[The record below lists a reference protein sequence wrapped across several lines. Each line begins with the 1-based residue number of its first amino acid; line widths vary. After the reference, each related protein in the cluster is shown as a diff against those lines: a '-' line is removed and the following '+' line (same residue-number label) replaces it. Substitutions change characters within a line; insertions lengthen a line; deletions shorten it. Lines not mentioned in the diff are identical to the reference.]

1 MMLMKAMNVDEVV
14 KQRYSAGAQALEEA
28 LCCPVS
34 YNKEFLKVLPAEILE
49 RDYGCGDP
57 SEYIRKGET
66 VLDLGSG
73 AGKICY
79 IASQVVGAQGRVIG
93 VDIND
98 EMLAL
103 ARKHRASISSSLG
116 FDNVTFKKAKIQDL
130 ALDLDEVET
139 ILQDQPIKSTANFL
153 EFEIFLA
160 ELRLRK
166 PLITS
171 ESIDV
176 VVSNCVL
183 NLVRPEAKRALFDEI
198 FRVLKPGGRAVISD
212 IVSDRDVPLAMQQ
225 NPELWSG
232 CISGAYR
239 EDLFIKAFGSAGF
252 RGMEILKRGVE
263 PWKVVEGIQFWSVTI
278 AAHKSKISDQ
288 RGTLAI
294 LYKGPFS
301 EVTDDLGRRWERGVA
316 RSLPLKDGMDFL
328 HEPLAKHFEVI
339 PEAEVEP
346 LIKAF
351 KPFKPF
357 SNELVK
363 PNGCC

>member
-1 MMLMKAMNVDEVV
+1 MKAMNVDEVV
-14 KQRYSAGAQALEEA
+14 KQRYSAGAHAREEA

-34 YNKEFLKVLPAEILE
+34 YNKEFLKVLPREILE

-57 SEYIRKGET
+57 SEYLRKGEV

-79 IASQVVGAQGRVIG
+79 IAAQVVGAQGRVIG

-98 EMLAL
+98 DMLAL
-103 ARKHRASISSSLG
+103 ARKHQAAISSSLG
-116 FDNVTFKKAKIQDL
+116 FDNVSFRKGKIQDL
-130 ALDLDEVET
+130 ALDLDEVE
-139 ILQDQPIKSTANFL
+139 IMLRDRPLNSCSNFL
-153 EFEIFLA
+153 EFETFLSD
-160 ELRLRK
+160 LRLRK
-166 PLITS
+166 PLIAS
-171 ESIDV
+171 DSVDV
-176 VVSNCVL
+176 VISNCVL
-183 NLVRPEAKRALFDEI
+183 NLVKPEAKRELFGEI

-212 IVSDRDVPLAMQQ
+212 IVSNRDVPLAMQQ

-239 EDLFIKAFGSAGF
+239 EDLFIKAFRDAGF
-252 RGMEILKRGVE
+252 RGMEILKRGAE

-278 AAHKSKISDQ
+278 AAHKTKISNQ
-288 RGTLAI
+288 KGSLTI

-301 EVTDDLGRRWERGVA
+301 EVIDDLGRHWERGVA
-316 RSLPLKDGMDFL
+316 GNLTVKEGADFL
-328 HEPLAKHFEVI
+328 VEPMASHFEVV
-339 PEAEVEP
+339 PEGEP
-346 LIKAF
+346 GPMITEF

-357 SNELVK
+357 SK